1 MDKCVILLYGHGGSE
16 NHGCEAIVR
25 STNQIIQKFWG
36 SNVSTILSS
45 PASEQDIKYCIDD
58 ICTIENVR
66 PGKKNIDFFKA
77 YIKLKFKKHYE
88 DLDTYPFHSVL
99 KKYKESILA
108 LSIGGDNYCYGNN
121 TVIRKQHEIFHNA
134 GIRSVLWGCSIEPKV
149 LDKTIDFTDISN
161 YTYIIARESLTYNA
175 LKEHGITNVSL
186 YPDPAFTLKKKE
198 VDLPLS
204 NLVGINLSPMIMNY
218 ERSGVSAY
226 NNYDRLINYII
237 EKTDLNIALI
247 PHVVWETNDDRKP
260 LRKLYNKYNN
270 SRLLLIED
278 NDAEYLK
285 GVISQCRFML
295 AARTHASIAAYST
308 CVPTLVVG
316 YSIKAKGIAKDIFG
330 TDDNYVLPV
339 QSLRTENDLLE
350 KFEWLIDNEVP
361 IKKHLQNFMPAYID
375 RAWEAGKILK
385 SYCL

>member
-121 TVIRKQHEIFHNA
+121 TVIRKQHEIIHNA
-134 GIRSVLWGCSIEPKV
+134 GIKSVLWGCSIEPEV
-149 LDKTIDFTDISN
+149 LDNTVDFTDISS
-161 YTYIIARESLTYNA
+161 YTHIIARESLTYNT

-198 VDLPLS
+198 VDLPLD
-204 NLVGINLSPMIMNY
+204 NIVGINLSPMIMNY
-218 ERSGVSAY
+218 ERVSAY